1 MKIAATTSLI
11 MVLASF
17 TLAGEPHEDL
27 LRLSVVCQNAALK
40 RARGVTDRSQFSD
53 YIEASDETL
62 AELVR
67 SGFLIEEHLLI
78 RAPSRMNGN
87 ERVHFEQQRMKLVDE
102 LAPRFGHYTVVEMM
116 GWEFREQIQGG
127 RFFKPD
133 RDESKDFRLRVR
145 LPEVDLKK
153 FKALLGDYILRTIPK
168 NEIGEQAGSGQPAT
182 RSELKADGGDK
193 LQPESERGG
202 LSAQKEAPLHLV
214 ISEVG
219 NRMVTYGTED
229 EPGFTLMAEIANALN
244 FSLRGD
250 FSKAEILSAST
261 VAPDGKTY
269 QLKAIGEHPPAGPG
283 TLLQFLFIVYGD
295 AHSGFS
301 IGKWDVTIKFKVD
314 GQEYDHKA
322 TYLVTWRKPE
332 EGIWQHQHWA
342 NESPAESGPRE

>member
-11 MVLASF
+11 IILASSR
-17 TLAGEPHEDL
+17 LAGEPHEDL

-40 RARGVTDRSQFSD
+40 QAQGVTDRSQFSD
-53 YIEASDETL
+53 YIKASDETL
-62 AELVR
+62 ADLVR
-67 SGFLIEEHLLI
+67 SGFLVEEHLLM

-102 LAPRFGHYTVVEMM
+102 LSPRFGYYTVVEMM

-145 LPEVDLKK
+145 LSEVDLKK

-168 NEIGEQAGSGQPAT
+168 NEIGEQEGSGQPAI
-182 RSELKADGGDK
+182 RSELKVDGGDK
-193 LQPESERGG
+193 PEPESEGDS

-219 NRMVTYGTED
+219 NRIVTYGTED
-229 EPGFTLMAEIANALN
+229 EPRFTLMAEISNALN

-250 FSKAEILSAST
+250 FTKAEILSAST

-269 QLKAIGEHPPAGPG
+269 QLKAIGEHPPACLG

-295 AHSGFS
+295 AHTGFS
-301 IGKWDVTIKFKVD
+301 IGKWDLTIKFKVD
-314 GQEYDHKA
+314 GQDYDHKT

-332 EGIWQHQHWA
+332 EGIWQGQHWA